1 MSIERSTHQRIVAG
15 ARRCFFAN
23 GLRGVSMD
31 DLARELG
38 MSKKTLYAHFPS
50 KTALVEAALQDKIQE
65 VEADLERVSLDS
77 AADLPEA
84 LRELFACVL
93 RHTGEIQLPFQR
105 DVMRDAPELFRL
117 IETRRREMIQRHM
130 GKLFSEGTKAGILRN
145 DIPGEL
151 LIEIFLGVVQAIMN
165 PAKLLELGLT
175 VKAGFAAILSVM
187 FEGTVTE
194 EGRAR
199 LWHNR
204 E

>member
-1 MSIERSTHQRIVAG
+1 MSIGRSNHQRIVTG

-38 MSKKTLYAHFPS
+38 MSKRTLYAHFPS
-50 KTALVEAALQDKIQE
+50 KSALVEAVLQEKMRE
-65 VEADLERVSLDS
+65 VEADLERISSDS
-77 AADLPEA
+77 AADFPGA
-84 LRELFACVL
+84 FRELFVCVL
-93 RHTGEIQLPFQR
+93 RHTREVQVPFQR
-105 DVMRDAPELFRL
+105 DIMREAPEVFRL
-117 IETRRREMIQRHM
+117 IETRRRAMLQRHM
-130 GKLFSEGTKAGILRN
+130 GKLFSEGAKAGILRN

-165 PAKLLELGLT
+165 PAKLSELGLT
-175 VKAGFAAILSVM
+175 VKTGFAAILSVM
-187 FEGTVTE
+187 LEGTVTE